1 MATFMFDWMK
11 NTARLLLFAIVLAVV
26 TLAVVGLAAVLYM
39 DGEIALAGGIVV
51 LYLFVGCGY
60 IITKYR

>member
-26 TLAVVGLAAVLYM
+26 TLAVIGLAAVLYM